1 MHCYSTIVILLAAP
15 TSYCQLNLPRLPASI
30 VALSL
35 CRPTLLATQFAIR
48 EPFDISSL
56 FLSDLNLPL
65 HKHHNKQLGSSI
77 LKYHHF
83 IEHYLYIA
91 ITLLANRQLPTSSRP
106 PTSNR
111 QFHFPQFNI
120 LLSSQCQTQRT
131 SNLKSQAPSKDLGFT
146 HSSLLLRECLAST
159 ALPILA
165 GAAVSRPKL
174 EGPLVYGLL
183 GRPPGPYPHLHTVKF
198 SADVWAAMESS
209 RWATKE
215 GQSSSTMGQLL
226 LLAIFTR
233 AKAVAM
239 AELQVLL
246 WLIFYAIHL

>member
-1 MHCYSTIVILLAAP
+1 MLFCWLPLPRTASSIYRVCLRPLSHCHFVAQPYWRR
-15 TSYCQLNLPRLPASI
+15 NLPAASLLTYL
-30 VALSL
+30 LSSYL
-35 CRPTLLATQFAIR
+35 
-48 EPFDISSL
+48 IST
-56 FLSDLNLPL
+56 FHYTNNP
-65 HKHHNKQLGSSI
+65 NKQLGSSI

-239 AELQVLL
+239 AELQVLP
-246 WLIFYAIHL
+246 